1 MSAGCADSADR
12 TPLFEAF
19 SMFTSLYVYP
29 LCEARDHHYYDSDLL
44 KPYKPAVGEAISDFL
59 HRFDLLHRLTGCS
72 ERSSSSKCP
81 ISAPRE
87 QAPARVHKVDARVN
101 LRYGMQSRGCEKD
114 ITEAIQFER

>member
-1 MSAGCADSADR
+1 MSAGCAGSADR
-12 TPLFEAF
+12 IPLFEAF
-19 SMFTSLYVYP
+19 SMFTSPYIPSVR
-29 LCEARDHHYYDSDLL
+29 ARDHHYYDSDLL

-87 QAPARVHKVDARVN
+87 QAPARVRKVGARVN
-101 LRYGMQSRGCEKD
+101 LRYGVRSRGCEKD